1 MEQALQLLTLSQ
13 SETQDRTLITGTC
26 SCFYIRKQR
35 LSWFWMTT
43 VKTRLQGVCMLIT
56 NLPSQWSWFYSPY
69 LQLYIKI
76 LLWLCF
82 TFLFLELMTYI
93 HRRPWRWS
101 ESSWCH
107 KDASE
112 LPCNTNKDLNT
123 LHKGHLSCTDNQA
136 KVKYKGNTAIL
147 LNFITQA
154 LIFEIKS

>member
-1 MEQALQLLTLSQ
+1 MVLDDY
-13 SETQDRTLITGTC
+13 SENKVTG
-26 SCFYIRKQR
+26 S
-35 LSWFWMTT
+35 
-43 VKTRLQGVCMLIT
+43 MLIT
-56 NLPSQWSWFYSPY
+56 NLPSQWSQFYSPY

-107 KDASE
+107 IDASE

-123 LHKGHLSCTDNQA
+123 LHKRHLSCTDNQA
-136 KVKYKGNTAIL
+136 NVNYKGNTAIQ
-147 LNFITQA
+147 LNFINRNKKLMIMQYVKF
-154 LIFEIKS
+154 I

>member
-13 SETQDRTLITGTC
+13 SETQVRTLITG
-26 SCFYIRKQR
+26 SCFYIRKQCLYGFGWLQWKQGYR
-35 LSWFWMTT
+35 EYAYNEFTLT
-43 VKTRLQGVCMLIT
+43 VK
-56 NLPSQWSWFYSPY
+56 FYSPY
-69 LQLYIKI
+69 LLLYYKI

-82 TFLFLELMTYI
+82 TFLVLELMTYI

-136 KVKYKGNTAIL
+136 KVKYKGNTAIQ